1 MFTDLRAAGGVGT
14 LRLDQI
20 HGVPSMGE
28 LLANSTASYEHHSLD
43 EPAIL

>member
-14 LRLDQI
+14 LRLDSCI
-20 HGVPSMGE
+20 FVYGK